1 MGIVLALIVFSIL
14 ILFHE
19 LGHFLLAKKNGVAV
33 TEFSLGLGPRLVSHK
48 FGETRYSIK
57 LLPFGGSCAMLGE
70 DEDNEDERAFNN
82 KTVWARM
89 AVIAAGPI
97 FNFILAFVA
106 AIIVVGII
114 GYDPCIIT
122 KINDNSALKNTDI
135 AEGDI
140 ITEVNGVKIDVG
152 RQLYLEEYVNVYSDE
167 EVKIK
172 YLHEGKE
179 YEVSVP
185 TIERYMLG
193 IYYTASEDEKAVISS
208 ITSYGAFAKAGAQ
221 KDDIIVEIEGVAI
234 NNGKELANYYE
245 ENPLTG
251 EELSIT
257 IERDGKEKEIKVTP
271 RITYE
276 LGWSYNVNGR
286 VEAKNVGEVL
296 KYSIVEL
303 KYGAESVFKSFQ
315 MLFSGKA
322 GMDDISGPV
331 GIVDLMDEAY
341 SETKSEGW
349 LIVIMNLLNYM
360 ILFSVNLGI
369 LNLVPFL
376 ALDGGR
382 LLFLI
387 IEAIRR
393 KPISREKE
401 GIVNF
406 VGLMVLMVFMVYVMF
421 NDIMKIF

>member
-19 LGHFLLAKKNGVAV
+19 LGHFLLAKKNGIFV
-33 TEFSLGLGPRLVSHK
+33 TEFSLGLGPRLISHK

-70 DEDNEDERAFNN
+70 DEDNADERAFNN
-82 KTVWARM
+82 KSVWARM
-89 AVIAAGPI
+89 SVIAAGPI

-106 AIIVVGII
+106 AVIVVGAI

-122 KINDNSALKNTDI
+122 SINEDSSLKNEDI
-135 AEGDI
+135 KEGDI
-140 ITEVNGVKIDVG
+140 ITEINGVKVDVG
-152 RQLYLEEYVNVYSDE
+152 RQLYLEEYVNPYTKED
-167 EVKIK
+167 VKIK
-172 YLHEGKE
+172 YIRDGKK
-179 YEVSVP
+179 YEITVP
-185 TIERYMLG
+185 TVEKYMLG
-193 IYYTASEDEKAVISS
+193 IYYTAKENEPASVSTISKN
-208 ITSYGAFAKAGAQ
+208 GAFAKAGAE
-221 KDDIIVEIEGVAI
+221 KDDIITSVDGVAI
-234 NNGKELANYYE
+234 NNGKELMEYFE
-245 ENPLTG
+245 KHPLTG
-251 EELSIT
+251 EEIEVTISRKGEEKNIT
-257 IERDGKEKEIKVTP
+257 VKP
-271 RITYE
+271 NITYT
-276 LGWSYNVNGR
+276 LGFTYNVNGR

-296 KYSIVEL
+296 KYSFVEL
-303 KYGAESVFKSFQ
+303 QYGAESVFKSFQ
-315 MLFSGKA
+315 MLFTGKA

-369 LNLVPFL
+369 LNLIPFP

-382 LLFLI
+382 LFFLL

-393 KPISREKE
+393 KPVSREKE

-406 VGLMVLMVFMVYVMF
+406 VGLMILMIFMVYVMF

>member
-19 LGHFLLAKKNGVAV
+19 LGHFLLAKKNGITV
-33 TEFSLGLGPRLVSHK
+33 TEFSLGLGPRLISHK

-70 DEDNEDERAFNN
+70 DEDNDAEGAFNN
-82 KTVWARM
+82 KSVWARM

-106 AIIVVGII
+106 AIIVVGVI
-114 GYDPCIIT
+114 GYDPCIVENISE
-122 KINDNSALKNTDI
+122 NSPLKKTDI
-135 AEGDI
+135 VEGDI
-140 ITEVNGVKIDVG
+140 ITEVNGVKIDIG
-152 RQLYLEEYVNVYSDE
+152 RQLYLEEYVNAYKDE
-167 EVKIK
+167 DVTIK
-172 YLHEGKE
+172 YLHDGKE
-179 YEVSVP
+179 YKVAVP
-185 TIERYMLG
+185 TMEKYMLG
-193 IYYTASEDEKAVISS
+193 IYYTASEEEPAVISTIS
-208 ITSYGAFAKAGAQ
+208 TNGAFAKAGAQ
-221 KDDIIVEIEGVAI
+221 KDDIIVEVDGVEI
-234 NNGKELANYYE
+234 NNGKDLMEYFD

-251 EELSIT
+251 EELDIT
-257 IERDGKEKEIKVTP
+257 VSRNDKEKELKVTP
-271 RITYE
+271 RITYT
-276 LGWSYNVNGR
+276 LGFTYNVNGR
-286 VEAKNVGEVL
+286 VKADNVGDVL
-296 KYSIVEL
+296 KYSFVEL
-303 KYGAESVFKSFQ
+303 QYGAESVFKSFQ
-315 MLFSGKA
+315 MLFTGKA

-341 SETKSEGW
+341 TETKSEGW

-369 LNLVPFL
+369 LNLVPFP

-382 LLFLI
+382 LFFLI

-393 KPISREKE
+393 KPVSREKE

-406 VGLMVLMVFMVYVMF
+406 VGLMILMVFMVYVMF

>member
-19 LGHFLLAKKNGVAV
+19 LGHFLLAKKNGITV

-70 DEDNEDERAFNN
+70 DEDNDAEGAFNN
-82 KTVWARM
+82 KSVWARM

-106 AIIVVGII
+106 AIIVVGAI
-114 GYDPCIIT
+114 GYDPCIVESIS
-122 KINDNSALKNTDI
+122 DNSPLKDTDMVK
-135 AEGDI
+135 GDI
-140 ITEVNGVKIDVG
+140 ITEINGRKIDIG
-152 RQLYLEEYVNVYSDE
+152 RQLYLEEYVNPYEDE
-167 EVKIK
+167 EVTIK

-179 YEVSVP
+179 YEVTVP
-185 TIERYMLG
+185 TAEKYMLG
-193 IYYTASEDEKAVISS
+193 IYYTATEDEPAVVDTISS
-208 ITSYGAFAKAGAQ
+208 SGAFAKAGAK
-221 KDDIIVEIEGVAI
+221 KDDIITKVDGVDI
-234 NNGKELANYYE
+234 NNGKDLLNYFNE
-245 ENPLTG
+245 HPLTG
-251 EELSIT
+251 DEINVT
-257 IERDGKEKEIKVTP
+257 ISRDGKEKDIKVTP
-271 RITYE
+271 SITYT
-276 LGWSYNVNGR
+276 LGFTYNVNGR
-286 VEAKNVGEVL
+286 VKADNVLEVL
-296 KYSIVEL
+296 KYSFTEL
-303 KYGAESVFKSFQ
+303 EYGVESVFKSFQ
-315 MLFSGKA
+315 LLFTGKA

-341 SETKSEGW
+341 TETKSEGW

-360 ILFSVNLGI
+360 ILFSVNLGV
-369 LNLVPFL
+369 LNLVPFP

-382 LLFLI
+382 LFFLV

-393 KPISREKE
+393 KPIAREKE
-401 GIVNF
+401 GMVNF
-406 VGLMVLMVFMVYVMF
+406 VGLMILMVFMVYVMF

>member
-19 LGHFLLAKKNGVAV
+19 LGHFLLAKKNGIGV

-82 KTVWARM
+82 KSVWARM

-106 AIIVVGII
+106 AIIVVGVI
-114 GYDPCIIT
+114 GYDPCIVTSI
-122 KINDNSALKNTDI
+122 DENSPLIEAGLEK
-135 AEGDI
+135 GDI
-140 ITEVNGVKIDVG
+140 ITEVNGVSINVG
-152 RQLYLEEYVNVYSDE
+152 RELYLEEYVNPYTDE
-167 EVKIK
+167 DVEIK
-172 YLHEGKE
+172 YLRDGKE
-179 YEVSVP
+179 YEITVP
-185 TIERYMLG
+185 TKEKYMLG
-193 IYYTASEDEKAVISS
+193 IYYTAKEDEEALVSS
-208 ITSYGAFAKAGAQ
+208 ISNNGAFAKAGAK
-221 KDDIIVEIEGVAI
+221 KDDIITKVDGVVI
-234 NNGKELANYYE
+234 NNGKELMEYFDA
-245 ENPLTG
+245 NPLTG
-251 EELSIT
+251 EEINVT
-257 IERDGKEKEIKVTP
+257 IKRDGKEKDIEVTP

-276 LGWSYNVNGR
+276 LGFTYNVNGR
-286 VEAKNVGEVL
+286 VEAENVGEVL
-296 KYSIVEL
+296 KYSFVEL

-315 MLFSGKA
+315 LLFTGKA

-331 GIVDLMDEAY
+331 GIVDMMDEVVE
-341 SETKSEGW
+341 ETKSEGS

-369 LNLVPFL
+369 LNLVPFP

-382 LLFLI
+382 LFFLI

-406 VGLMVLMVFMVYVMF
+406 VGLMILMVFMVYVMF

>member
-19 LGHFLLAKKNGVAV
+19 LGHFLLAKKNGIAV
-33 TEFSLGLGPRLVSHK
+33 TEFSLGLGPRIVSHK

-70 DEDNEDERAFNN
+70 DEDNADERAFNN
-82 KTVWARM
+82 KSVWARM

-97 FNFILAFVA
+97 FNFILAFIA
-106 AIIVVGII
+106 AIIVVGVI
-114 GYDPCIIT
+114 GYDPCIVTGID
-122 KINDNSALKNTDI
+122 DNSPVKEAGI
-135 AEGDI
+135 VEGDI
-140 ITEVNGVKIDVG
+140 ITEVNGVSIDIG
-152 RQLYLEEYVNVYSDE
+152 RQLYLEEYVNPYTDDE
-167 EVKIK
+167 VTIK
-172 YLHEGKE
+172 YLHDGKE
-179 YEVSVP
+179 KEVTVP
-185 TIERYMLG
+185 TKERYMLG
-193 IYYTASEDEKAVISS
+193 IYYTANEEPATVSTIS
-208 ITSYGAFAKAGAQ
+208 TNGAFAEAGAK
-221 KDDIIVEIEGVAI
+221 KDDIIVGVDGVKIE
-234 NNGKELANYYE
+234 NGEALMSYFD

-251 EELSIT
+251 EEIEVT
-257 IERDGKEKEIKVTP
+257 ISRDGKEKDIKVTP
-271 RITYE
+271 HITYT
-276 LGWSYNVNGR
+276 LAFQYNVNGR
-286 VEAKNVGEVL
+286 VKADNVVEVL
-296 KYSIVEL
+296 KYSFVEL
-303 KYGAESVFKSFQ
+303 QYGAESVFKSFQ
-315 MLFSGKA
+315 MLFTGKA
-322 GMDDISGPV
+322 GMDDVSGPV

-369 LNLVPFL
+369 LNLVPFP

-382 LLFLI
+382 LLFLV

-406 VGLMVLMVFMVYVMF
+406 VGLMVLMVFMIYVMF